1 MNSLYK
7 LYIKKTAVVFLAGI
21 LFSLLF
27 TYLAYSNYVEALKGF
42 PAVTYD
48 TWEISRILSD
58 YASSS
63 FILNLV
69 LTSILIY
76 NFYMYR
82 NKRTGI
88 FIRQLPVRSGNDF
101 IIKAVLII
109 VFITVLFV
117 FEILIFNILTKDL
130 IADSYNK
137 IAEYYN
143 SQNIQIQSL
152 AELYN
157 EYYSS
162 FKSFYVLT
170 LFISSAMFLFSG
182 CIGVTGF
189 SIAMPFIVFLGFMG
203 FLFGFS
209 RFITDLRLNL
219 DTHMVQNLNYIINRL
234 RFFTD
239 IKFETFYPYVFEL
252 SVTFILYIISY
263 FCSKFINYSKIGQL
277 FLFKWAKVLTY
288 FFGCI
293 FGGFSFYYIGSGILT
308 PDSTVILVLIL
319 FISIAISYIIISKI
333 EKVFI

>member
-7 LYIKKTAVVFLAGI
+7 IYIKKTAVMFVIGI

-27 TYLAYSNYVEALKGF
+27 TYLTYSNCSEAFKGF
-42 PAVTYD
+42 PAELYD
-48 TWEISRILSD
+48 TWEISKMLSD
-58 YASSS
+58 YASCC
-63 FILNLV
+63 FMLNLV
-69 LTSILIY
+69 LTAILIY

-88 FIRQLPVRSGNDF
+88 FIRQLPVRSDSDF

-109 VFITVLFV
+109 VFITVLAV

-130 IADSYNK
+130 IADSYGK

-143 SQNIQIQSL
+143 SQNIQIKSL

-170 LFISSAMFLFSG
+170 LFVSSAMFLFSG
-182 CIGVTGF
+182 CLGITSF
-189 SIAMPFIVFLGFMG
+189 SIALPFIVFLGFMG

-209 RFITDLRLNL
+209 RFITDLRLNI

-234 RFFTD
+234 RFFID
-239 IKFETFYPYVFEL
+239 IKFETSYPYVFEL
-252 SVTFILYIISY
+252 TITFILYIISY

-319 FISIAISYIIISKI
+319 FISIAISYIIINKI